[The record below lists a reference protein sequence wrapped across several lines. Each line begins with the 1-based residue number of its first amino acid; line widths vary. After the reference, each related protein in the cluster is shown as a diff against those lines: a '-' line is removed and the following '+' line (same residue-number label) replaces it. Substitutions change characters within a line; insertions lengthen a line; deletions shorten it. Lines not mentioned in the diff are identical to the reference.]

1 MSIKNFNIKGLSSEE
16 VIHSRQKDGSN
27 VTDYKKPNFLLESLK
42 KLVQE
47 PLIIVLLFQFNA
59 IFLLYIL
66 FYNRKNR

>member
-42 KLVQE
+42 KLVHDNF
-47 PLIIVLLFQFNA
+47 LF
-59 IFLLYIL
+59 LE
-66 FYNRKNR
+66 